1 MNKDGGDKNLWRPD
15 SAVDPFA
22 PIESPQRNLSQD
34 SSQVPE
40 PEVSDENP
48 EMQQSPELENQPEQ
62 VDDKSKMPAIEPIRW
77 TASDTLEIERSKS
90 WNLGLIGIA
99 ALIIGGIVVWS
110 ILRDAWS
117 ASNIS
122 IIVLVV
128 ISLIA
133 IMIVSKKP
141 HRQVEYMLTESGITI
156 DGQLHDFSQFR
167 AFGVLQNGSV
177 WQLVLIP
184 TKRFGAN
191 ITAFINSDQG
201 ERIVDEFGARLPMEK
216 VSTHPV
222 DKLSRLLKL

>member
-1 MNKDGGDKNLWRPD
+1 MNNYGGDKNLWRPD
-15 SAVDPFA
+15 STVDPFA
-22 PIESPQRNLSQD
+22 PIENPQNNFSQDLSQAPK
-34 SSQVPE
+34 SE
-40 PEVSDENP
+40 ASDENP
-48 EMQQSPELENQPEQ
+48 EVGQPLEDQ
-62 VDDKSKMPAIEPIRW
+62 VDNESKVSVMEPIRW
-77 TASDTLEIERSKS
+77 TASDTLEVERSKS

-99 ALIIGGIVVWS
+99 ALIIGGIVIWS
-110 ILRDAWS
+110 ILRNAWS

-122 IIVLVV
+122 IIVLVA

-184 TKRFGAN
+184 TKRFGTN